1 MYKEL
6 TYFKSIKKHH
16 QSIVVYME
24 TVDITYS
31 N

>member
-6 TYFKSIKKHH
+6 TYFKSFKKHH
-16 QSIVVYME
+16 QAIVVYME